1 MTSSPALR
9 RPWLAALLAAVFALA
24 GSLAATSLAA
34 DEPSPSPAPASA
46 APSQKATPAP
56 TPYPEFDPSAISVR
70 TDLFSDG
77 YVEPVYITDDGV
89 ENKGCLYVVERAGV
103 VRLVRPTGIAVAK
116 PFLDI
121 RKRVNSQGAQ
131 QGLLGI
137 AFHPD
142 FADNGRYFIH
152 YTDKNDANVIAEYKG
167 LPCRAGGKG
176 STKQVR
182 RLFTLDQNGR
192 PDRKYPN
199 NNAGWIGFGPD
210 GMLYIPLGDGGG
222 PDPGDPDGVGQTPAT
237 RLAKVLRVDVDR
249 KDLIAVD
256 NPYVRVKK
264 GKLKS
269 KGGFVRETWAW
280 GLRDPRRASF
290 DRDTGDFWI
299 GDVGQVQQEVDLV
312 PAGSVTKKSGGPNF
326 GWSDVEG
333 ADTCQPAHEPDCDPT
348 EYVPPVY
355 AYDRV
360 SPQVAITGGYV
371 YRGEA
376 IPELQGV
383 YLFSDFRSGY
393 LWALDAE
400 AVYAGHEPSVQ
411 RLLDAPQGF
420 VSFGEDDDGEV
431 YLVALGGS
439 IYRIGAEAS

>member
-1 MTSSPALR
+1 MTSSPAHR
-9 RPWLAALLAAVFALA
+9 RPWPAPLLAVVFVLA

-34 DEPSPSPAPASA
+34 DEPSSSAAPASP

-56 TPYPEFDPSAISVR
+56 TPYPEFDPSAMTVR

-77 YVEPVYITDDGV
+77 YVEPVYIADDGV
-89 ENKGCLYVVERAGV
+89 ENTRCLYVVERAGV
-103 VRLVRPTGIAVAK
+103 VRLVRPTGIAVAE

-121 RKRVNSQGAQ
+121 RKRVNSKGAQ

-142 FADNGRYFIH
+142 FANNGRYFVH

-167 LPCRAGGKG
+167 EKCRPGGKG
-176 STKQVR
+176 SNKQVR
-182 RLFTLDQNGR
+182 RLFTVDQQYN
-192 PDRKYPN
+192 N

-210 GMLYIPLGDGGG
+210 GMLYVPLGDGGG
-222 PDPGDPDGVGQTPAT
+222 PEPGDPDGVGQTPAT
-237 RLAKVLRVDVDR
+237 QLAKVLRVDVDR
-249 KDLIAVD
+249 KPPIPLD

-264 GKLKS
+264 GKIQK
-269 KGGFVRETWAW
+269 KGGFFLNTWAW

-290 DRDTGDFWI
+290 DRETGDFWI

-312 PAGSVTKKSGGPNF
+312 PAGSVTKKTGAPNF

-333 ADTCQPAHEPDCDPT
+333 ADTCQPAHAPDCDPSA
-348 EYVPPVY
+348 YVPPVY
-355 AYDRV
+355 AYERV
-360 SPQVAITGGYV
+360 PGQVAITGGYV

-376 IPELQGV
+376 IPELRGV

-393 LWALDAE
+393 LWALDAD
-400 AVYAGHEPSVQ
+400 AVYAGHEPTVH
-411 RLLDAPQGF
+411 RLLEAPQGF
-420 VSFGEDDDGEV
+420 VSFGEDDDGEL
-431 YLVALGGS
+431 YLVALGSGS

>member
-1 MTSSPALR
+1 MTSSPAHR
-9 RPWLAALLAAVFALA
+9 RPWPASFLAVLFVLA
-24 GSLAATSLAA
+24 GSLVAPSLAA
-34 DEPSPSPAPASA
+34 DEPSPSAAPASP
-46 APSQKATPAP
+46 APSQQATPAP
-56 TPYPEFDPSAISVR
+56 TPYPEFDPGSITFR

-77 YVEPVYITDDGV
+77 FEEPVFITDDGV
-89 ENKGCLYVVERAGV
+89 DDKGCLYVVERAGV
-103 VRLVRPTGIAVAK
+103 VRLVTPTGIAVSK

-121 RKRVNSQGAQ
+121 RKRVNSRLPE

-142 FADNGRYFIH
+142 FADNGRYFVH
-152 YTDKNDANVIAEYKG
+152 YTDENNANIIAEYKG
-167 LPCRAGGKG
+167 VPCRPGGKS

-182 RLFTLDQNGR
+182 RLFTVDQQ
-192 PDRKYPN
+192 YPN

-210 GMLYIPLGDGGG
+210 GMLYVPLGDGGG
-222 PDPGDPDGVGQTPAT
+222 PAPGDPDGVGQTPAT
-237 RLAKVLRVDVDR
+237 RLAKVLRVNADA
-249 KDLIAVD
+249 KDLPAVD
-256 NPYVRVKK
+256 NPYVRVKN

-312 PAGSVTKKSGGPNF
+312 PAGSVTKKTGGPNF

-333 ADTCQPAHEPDCDPT
+333 ADTCQPAHAPDCDPS
-348 EYVPPVY
+348 EYVPPVF

-360 SPQVAITGGYV
+360 PPQDAITGGYV

-376 IPELQGV
+376 IPELRGV

-400 AVYAGHEPSVQ
+400 AVYAGHEPTVHQ
-411 RLLDAPQGF
+411 LLDAPQGF
-420 VSFGEDDDGEV
+420 VSFGEDDAGEV
-431 YLVALGGS
+431 YLVALNGS